1 MRGSK
6 TFTNLL
12 SDYFD
17 ARINHYHF
25 TQSPGTPTTDQ
36 VNRLLDNIK
45 SSELAITE
53 WVSNGD
59 LK

>member
-25 TQSPGTPTTDQ
+25 TQAPGTPTTDQ

-45 SSELAITE
+45 SSEDAI
-53 WVSNGD
+53 SNFT
-59 LK
+59 KEN